1 MQLYFVHFKMV
12 FLIFKMIKSK
22 KKLRYTFGSYFIA
35 SPLYRFTFLQVHPHH
50 IPCVVLLWLVSC
62 SCSLFVRA
70 ILLPS
75 SCPPSALLL
84 LLLLL
89 QRLCLAPFPF
99 TGCVALATSSL
110 PGRKKI
116 KKKSEQQNHFSAFS
130 VEFIQLAPPAEISTS
145 FPASWPGRAN
155 FCVLTTKA

>member
-116 KKKSEQQNHFSAFS
+116 KKASSRTIF
-130 VEFIQLAPPAEISTS
+130 QLFPLSSFNWRRLLRFLPP
-145 FPASWPGRAN
+145 FQPPGLVGQT
-155 FCVLTTKA
+155 FVC